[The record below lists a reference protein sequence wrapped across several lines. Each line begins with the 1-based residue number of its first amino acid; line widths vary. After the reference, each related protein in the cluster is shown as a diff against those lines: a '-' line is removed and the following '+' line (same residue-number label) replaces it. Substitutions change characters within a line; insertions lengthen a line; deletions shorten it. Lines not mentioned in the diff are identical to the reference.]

1 MRTTLSIDDDV
12 LTAVKG
18 LAQAQHRSVGE
29 ILSSLAR
36 QALRPVATNRTV
48 RNGVPLLT
56 PRVGAAPVTPELVNL
71 LRDELP

>member
-18 LAQAQHRSVGE
+18 LAQAQHRSIGE
-29 ILSSLAR
+29 ILSALTR
-36 QALRPVATNRTV
+36 QALRPVAQNGNV

-56 PRVGAAPVTPELVNL
+56 PRAGAAPVTPEWVKL
-71 LRDELP
+71 LCDELP

>member
-12 LTAVKG
+12 LAAAKG
-18 LAQAQHRSVGE
+18 LASAQHRSVGN

-36 QALRPVATNRTV
+36 QALRPVAPSSNT

-56 PRVGAAPVTPELVNL
+56 SRTGAAPVTPELVNQ